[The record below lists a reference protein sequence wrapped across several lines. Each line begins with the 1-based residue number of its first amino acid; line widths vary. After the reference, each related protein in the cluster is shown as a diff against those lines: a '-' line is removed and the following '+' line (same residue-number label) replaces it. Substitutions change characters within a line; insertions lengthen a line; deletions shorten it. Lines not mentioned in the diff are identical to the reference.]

1 MGGCCITI
9 NSKSKSDRK
18 SNFHDT
24 TTKNNVQSDLIP
36 VELKNNYD
44 LLMVILDFIEAPKI
58 ASLLNLNKNF
68 KVIIS

>member
-1 MGGCCITI
+1 MGGCCTTV
-9 NSKSKSDRK
+9 NTKSKVDRK
-18 SNFHDT
+18 SNFHDK
-24 TTKNNVQSDLIP
+24 TTKINVRGDSIP